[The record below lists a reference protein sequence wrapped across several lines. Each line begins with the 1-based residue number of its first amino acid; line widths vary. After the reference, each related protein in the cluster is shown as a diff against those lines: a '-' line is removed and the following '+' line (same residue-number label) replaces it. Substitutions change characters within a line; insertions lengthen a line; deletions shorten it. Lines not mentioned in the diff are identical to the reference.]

1 MPTKVGNGGHS
12 QENYD
17 PSTGRYVKSEVS
29 TNQYIK
35 STSRI
40 DFDWDEIEDEF
51 SNIDFNST
59 DEASNNNDYEEL
71 KNYIRNNITLY
82 GNVSKKSLEKLLDNI
97 SQADEK
103 MVSRVNNF
111 FKTDFGKSIHI
122 ELHKNGSSYGIEKS
136 TYWMPLQRII
146 SLQDTNSP
154 GTFFHEIGHV
164 MNTYLS
170 NQRNEGIFQVATAK
184 YNSILE
190 NIRTIEKKENFF
202 GIDNLMND
210 LSSTFNEPKIKYL
223 YDCYKA
229 IYLKET
235 KGTPI
240 PNDVSENYVNNG
252 CSSFKKEN
260 RELLSGVSDFISSL
274 TYNDFNVG
282 YCHSKSYWRK
292 DANNSLDE
300 FFANMNAYSATK
312 QKNVIECIRRHYPE
326 LVNVYDTVIKDIDET
341 F

>member
-17 PSTGRYVKSEVS
+17 PSTGQYVKSG
-29 TNQYIK
+29 TMK
-35 STSRI
+35 LSTSI
-40 DFDWDEIEDEF
+40 GFDWDEIEDEF
-51 SNIDFNST
+51 SDIDFNST
-59 DEASNNNDYEEL
+59 DEVNNNNDYEEL
-71 KNYIRNNITLY
+71 KNYIKNNIVFY

-122 ELHKNGSSYGIEKS
+122 ELHKNGSSYGTEKS
-136 TYWMPLQRII
+136 TYWMPSRRII

-154 GTFFHEIGHV
+154 GTFFHEIGHA
-164 MNTYLS
+164 MNSYLS

-184 YNSILE
+184 YNSILG
-190 NIRTIEKKENFF
+190 NIRAIEKKENFS

-210 LSSTFNEPKIKYL
+210 LSSMFNEPKIKYL
-223 YDCYKA
+223 YDYYKA
-229 IYLKET
+229 IYTQKT

-240 PNDVSENYVNNG
+240 PNDVLENYVNNG
-252 CSSFKKEN
+252 CSSFKNEN
-260 RELLSGVSDFISSL
+260 KELLGGVSDFISSL

-282 YCHSKSYWRK
+282 FCHSKSYWRT
-292 DANNSLDE
+292 DVNNSLDE

-312 QKNVIECIRRHYPE
+312 QKNVMECIREHYPE
-326 LVNVYDTVIKDIDET
+326 LVNVYDTVINDIDKT